1 MVLFRE
7 NDKENKIKKNRKNL
21 IDYLKSPD
29 LWDEKTY
36 NNKKEEF
43 NQNLNELK
51 MCKIQINQTIW
62 LYNYIIENKE
72 VDEYTEMD
80 NNLKEHAKKDDEP
93 APAPDPNPLN
103 DNPGEEEESESN
115 ESDGS
120 DSESS
125 NGPDR

>member
-1 MVLFRE
+1 
-7 NDKENKIKKNRKNL
+7 
-21 IDYLKSPD
+21 
-29 LWDEKTY
+29 
-36 NNKKEEF
+36 
-43 NQNLNELK
+43 